1 MNDIYSYIRKLA
13 KQSKFQNLLYLAKDI
28 SGVQFFTNVSN
39 FSKLQD
45 IFLSYIYM
53 YDSINQDLA
62 SKHISKHVYDNEIY
76 EDAYMIWK
84 REVGNKTDTESNK
97 KKSDVAL
104 VISDK
109 ITFPNEVK

>member
-13 KQSKFQNLLYLAKDI
+13 KQSRFQNLLYLTKDI

-45 IFLSYIYM
+45 IFISYIYM

-62 SKHISKHVYDNEIY
+62 SKHTSKHVYDNEIY
-76 EDAYMIWK
+76 EDAYVIWK
-84 REVGNKTDTESNK
+84 REVGNKTDIES